1 MTTTDPDFAAAE
13 EREARRARLFTKINT
28 ADKWFQ
34 VLGLALL
41 WLFPGIVTILPD
53 LIQN

>member
-1 MTTTDPDFAAAE
+1 MPFVG
-13 EREARRARLFTKINT
+13 I
-28 ADKWFQ
+28 Q

-53 LIQN
+53 LLGG